1 MKSTR
6 RARLT
11 ATRLGSLVFLL
22 AGIAGAGEPPR
33 QPKPAKPSSS
43 AKTTAGRSPRA
54 RLADSASR
62 RTVSGGPASDD
73 LGSGA
78 ETEELRALR
87 EAEQEIFA
95 PAVPAVGGATL
106 PEIPVL
112 VPREGGPRVIAT
124 GVPPVEAPSSAP
136 DDASSDLSWLA
147 GLEMPDMP
155 VRWEPRVV
163 EYLRFFRDDPR
174 GHILFANL
182 FRHAGRFRAM
192 MQAELRQRSL
202 PEDLVWVSMIESGFD
217 AAARSASGAA
227 GLWQF
232 MPETGKIYGLTVD
245 RWLDQRYSPELATA
259 AAADLLGDLHR
270 RFGSWELALAAYN
283 MGYGGVSALVRR
295 YNTND
300 FWALA
305 RTEGTLPWQT
315 TLYVPKILAA
325 SVVAHNLAAFGFGDM
340 LLDPPSAADRVDVP
354 AGYSLALVAQGAGCD
369 TKDVETLNPELRA
382 ARTPPAAE
390 GAGSYSIKVPAGR
403 GTALGRALARARRPE
418 APVDRY
424 VVRFGENL
432 EQIALAH
439 KTTTQRLIDL
449 NAIAPG
455 ETLRGGT
462 TLLVPKADAQ
472 APAALPSPV
481 HAEPTPVPAD
491 EHSTAL
497 VPSSPAPGAPA
508 VVKDTFV
515 VPSDEFIYPDR
526 RRVFYRVLV
535 GDTPHEIA
543 RGLHVSIDDLM
554 RWNGLDP
561 SARLQEGMTLQA
573 FVGADA
579 DLAKIVVVPESA
591 AHVVPVASEEF
602 FSTFEQ
608 SKKVRR
614 VTVAAKDGD
623 TLESIGARLGVASHT
638 MEWINR
644 RGRADPLRVGETVV
658 VYLPNRGPLADVAPG
673 PAADGPADSGPL
685 PVAPQPDLLP

>member
-1 MKSTR
+1 V
-6 RARLT
+6 
-11 ATRLGSLVFLL
+11 GSLALL
-22 AGIAGAGEPPR
+22 VAGVASAGEPPR
-33 QPKPAKPSSS
+33 PAKPVKPASSS
-43 AKTTAGRSPRA
+43 KSAPRRSSRA
-54 RLADSASR
+54 RATDSASR
-62 RTVSGGPASDD
+62 RSVAGGVPQDD

-95 PAVPAVGGATL
+95 PAVPAVGGRIL
-106 PEIPVL
+106 PEIPAL
-112 VPREGGPRVIAT
+112 APREIGPRVLAT
-124 GVPPVEAPSSAP
+124 GVPPIEAPPFASA
-136 DDASSDLSWLA
+136 DVSSDLSWLA
-147 GLEMPDMP
+147 GLEMPDLP
-155 VRWEPRVV
+155 IRWEPRVV

-174 GHILFANL
+174 GHIMFANL
-182 FRHAGRFRAM
+182 FRHSGRFRAL
-192 MQAELRQRSL
+192 MQGELRQRNL

-217 AAARSASGAA
+217 PAARSASGAA

-305 RTEGTLPWQT
+305 GTEGTLPWQT

-325 SVVAHNLAAFGFGDM
+325 SVVAHNLATFGFGDM
-340 LLDPPSAADRVDVP
+340 LLDPPSGVDRVDVP
-354 AGYSLALVAQGAGCD
+354 AGYPLALVAQGAGCD
-369 TKDVETLNPELRA
+369 AKEIEGLNPELRA
-382 ARTPPAAE
+382 ARTPPAADG
-390 GAGSYSIKVPAGR
+390 GAGMYAIKVPAGR
-403 GTALGRALARARRPE
+403 GAALSKALARSRHAE

-432 EQIALAH
+432 EQIAAAH
-439 KTTTQRLIDL
+439 KTTSQRLVEL
-449 NAIAPG
+449 NAIAQG

-462 TLLVPKADAQ
+462 TLLVPKTEAQ
-472 APAALPSPV
+472 APAALQVPV
-481 HAEPTPVPAD
+481 HGEPTSVPAD
-491 EHSTAL
+491 ERSTT
-497 VPSSPAPGAPA
+497 PNGSSPAGAAPVPA
-508 VVKDTFV
+508 KDTFV
-515 VPSDEFIYPDR
+515 VPSDEFVYPDR

-543 RGLHVSIDDLM
+543 RGLRVSIEDLY

-579 DLAKIVVVPESA
+579 DLAKIVVVPEAA

-602 FSTFEQ
+602 FAALEQ
-608 SKKVRR
+608 TKKVRR
-614 VTVAAKDGD
+614 VMVAAKDGD

-644 RGRADPLRVGETVV
+644 RGRAEPLKAGESVV
-658 VYLPNRGPLADVAPG
+658 VYLPNRGPGADVVPSPPSAG
-673 PAADGPADSGPL
+673 PTDNGPL
-685 PVAPQPDLLP
+685 PAAPQPDLLP